1 MKLHKIGVFKLTIGE
16 TIHRLQSDLNTDDID
31 FLLDVLDKVSMN
43 TSGKEYNVLMSSVV
57 MKLNQQADRLHQIEN
72 NSRVYVPPVEAERL
86 RHGKDL
92 DLLS

>member
-1 MKLHKIGVFKLTIGE
+1 
-16 TIHRLQSDLNTDDID
+16 
-31 FLLDVLDKVSMN
+31 MN

-57 MKLNQQADRLHQIEN
+57 MKLNQQADRLHQIAN
-72 NSRVYVPPVEAERL
+72 NSRAYVPPVEAERL

>member
-1 MKLHKIGVFKLTIGE
+1 MKLHKIGVFKLSIRE

-57 MKLNQQADRLHQIEN
+57 MKLNQQADRLHQIAN
-72 NSRVYVPPVEAERL
+72 NSSAYASPVETERL